1 MILTRWAV
9 LRVGSSLCTRQDR
22 VVFSAGTGGT
32 DGGQNGGKVTV
43 AQGLRRA
50 FLTQT
55 SMKTPAVL
63 YSFQVV
69 D

>member
-1 MILTRWAV
+1 
-9 LRVGSSLCTRQDR
+9 